1 MNMAVVFSII
11 VVIAVIYVPFMQDIF
26 GTVSLALIDWLWII
40 SFALMASVAAELT
53 KIYLRGR
60 AKRIETNLT
69 AQMELA

>member
-11 VVIAVIYVPFMQDIF
+11 VVIAVIYVPFMQVIF
-26 GTVSLALIDWLWII
+26 GTVSLALIDWLWIVP
-40 SFALMASVAAELT
+40 FALMASVAAELT

>member
-11 VVIAVIYVPFMQDIF
+11 VVIAVIYVPFMQVIF

-40 SFALMASVAAELT
+40 PFALMASVAAELT
-53 KIYLRGR
+53 QIYLRGR